1 MYDYKVSGTSL
12 RLYHYVYN
20 TYDGLNRLTSQ
31 AEVSGSSVPSD
42 LSPYTVTYTYD
53 LKDRLSAVSYGSAS
67 GSEVDGMIYH
77 YSGTML
83 TDVSVKIGSNT
94 YLAKAYTYNKDGS
107 VQTVKDYYN
116 FRNGDTANYL
126 LLSYS
131 YDAFGRVTDLQYSK
145 AGEKVEQHSY
155 AYDKNSNIIRES
167 NFNTFSELDEIRSY
181 TYDNLNQLT
190 DSVFKNIITET
201 VTVEGEADED
211 GNPTTTTQTVT
222 REEEALTTSY
232 AYDIVGNRIQK
243 VENGAATN
251 YTYNSLNQ
259 LMSEKGTGTNLTY
272 RYDENGNQ
280 TGITGTSGGSN
291 VNKTFTYTPEDMLE
305 TYTEGSA
312 SQINLY
318 NGEGQRVQKKEGSDV
333 TNYFYQN
340 SSVLY
345 TNDGSGNL
353 KTFNLLNV
361 SDIFG
366 TTRKSETAEDYYLY
380 TGDLRG
386 STVNVLDSSAGKVA
400 SYNIEY
406 IGFDDIFYVS
416 RKEPCE
422 ASPLAGD
429 ICAKESSIPS
439 CALFLL
445 V

>member
-1 MYDYKVSGTSL
+1 
-12 RLYHYVYN
+12 
-20 TYDGLNRLTSQ
+20 
-31 AEVSGSSVPSD
+31 
-42 LSPYTVTYTYD
+42 
-53 LKDRLSAVSYGSAS
+53 
-67 GSEVDGMIYH
+67 MIYH

-131 YDAFGRVTDLQYSK
+131 YDAFGRVIDLQYSK

>member
-1 MYDYKVSGTSL
+1 MRKNTISTADYGASGDNLSAIETTASYDAFGNIIEERRANGSKTLYSYDAKNRVTEKRQYNAAGAEKYRTVYTYYGNDLLKEMYDYKVSGTSL

-31 AEVSGSSVPSD
+31 AEISGSSVPSD

-77 YSGTML
+77 YSGNML

-94 YLAKAYTYNKDGS
+94 YLAKAYTYNADGS

-211 GNPTTTTQTVT
+211 GNPTTTT
-222 REEEALTTSY
+222 
-232 AYDIVGNRIQK
+232 
-243 VENGAATN
+243 
-251 YTYNSLNQ
+251 
-259 LMSEKGTGTNLTY
+259 
-272 RYDENGNQ
+272 
-280 TGITGTSGGSN
+280 
-291 VNKTFTYTPEDMLE
+291 
-305 TYTEGSA
+305 
-312 SQINLY
+312 
-318 NGEGQRVQKKEGSDV
+318 
-333 TNYFYQN
+333 
-340 SSVLY
+340 
-345 TNDGSGNL
+345 
-353 KTFNLLNV
+353 
-361 SDIFG
+361 
-366 TTRKSETAEDYYLY
+366 
-380 TGDLRG
+380 
-386 STVNVLDSSAGKVA
+386 
-400 SYNIEY
+400 
-406 IGFDDIFYVS
+406 
-416 RKEPCE
+416 
-422 ASPLAGD
+422 
-429 ICAKESSIPS
+429 
-439 CALFLL
+439 
-445 V
+445 